1 MKGITKEVIEQDF
14 KVIQNMFY
22 RYKEAIYENQEGQP
36 AHFDNQSKLCRL
48 RKNSQ
53 ESPRTSVVGV
63 CQLLVTSVAVC
74 LLPVMP

>member
-14 KVIQNMFY
+14 KVIQEMVN

-48 RKNSQ
+48 LIGDIRCGLSITRDALNYLSGI
-53 ESPRTSVVGV
+53 EIIED
-63 CQLLVTSVAVC
+63 
-74 LLPVMP
+74 